1 MIPRKIVFCYPD
13 YQLKVGKKNRVEI
26 PRLGMLHIC
35 AVAEEEGFN
44 VEVVPVDINTSPES
58 IPEADIYAYSIT
70 ATVTYPIFQRLVP
83 SVKQRAK
90 IHIAG
95 NTHVNIFPNQV
106 LDELELDAVF
116 KGEGEVSFR
125 SWIKNK
131 CADHGVIPGTP
142 ADVNKVPFPARH
154 LLPNDRILLNHWLG
168 GKFDNVVVIWSSRG
182 CVYNCAYCANLNNG
196 SSRLRTPQNF
206 QKEIWRIKE
215 LYPQVQGLM
224 VLDEMFTF
232 NPRHAISIAEVISR
246 ENLFWE
252 CTTRAD
258 FLQKD
263 VTEALVNSNCIEVK
277 LG

>member
-13 YQLKVGKKNRVEI
+13 YQLKVGKKNRIEI
-26 PRLGMLHIC
+26 PPLGMLHIW

-90 IHIAG
+90 IPIAG

-125 SWIKNK
+125 SWIKNNT
-131 CADHGVIPGTP
+131 I
-142 ADVNKVPFPARH
+142 
-154 LLPNDRILLNHWLG
+154 
-168 GKFDNVVVIWSSRG
+168 
-182 CVYNCAYCANLNNG
+182 
-196 SSRLRTPQNF
+196 
-206 QKEIWRIKE
+206 
-215 LYPQVQGLM
+215 
-224 VLDEMFTF
+224 
-232 NPRHAISIAEVISR
+232 
-246 ENLFWE
+246 
-252 CTTRAD
+252 
-258 FLQKD
+258 FLKM
-263 VTEALVNSNCIEVK
+263 
-277 LG
+277 